1 MLPNKINKYVNILPK
16 NDENKDV
23 INLKKRLKDYGHTD
37 TYINRLLFSQ
47 KSTADVLKFLN
58 IKNSTAFYSLYLN
71 GFEEPRI
78 YVGEELF
85 SLDQILENYKSQ
97 NWLAL
102 LPEKIRKEFSEKYPK
117 AGERYLQIT
126 SIEGEGSYFYD
137 KETDYVYD
145 VDWGEEE
152 NMITGKLKP
161 WFTSFY
167 DFLEWY
173 YSEEE

>member
-1 MLPNKINKYVNILPK
+1 MMPINLLKHYININVVVKDINILNKISDYK
-16 NDENKDV
+16 NYAFNNLNLIKFKHKIFNEFYINSYSYDV
-23 INLKKRLKDYGHTD
+23 PNNLK
-37 TYINRLLFSQ
+37 
-47 KSTADVLKFLN
+47 
-58 IKNSTAFYSLYLN
+58 
-71 GFEEPRI
+71 
-78 YVGEELF
+78 GEELF
-85 SLDQILENYKSQ
+85 TLDQILENYKSQ
-97 NWLAL
+97 NWITL
-102 LPEKIRKEFSEKYPK
+102 LPEKVKNEFKEKYPN

-126 SIEGEGSYFYD
+126 SIEGGRSYFYD
-137 KETDYVYD
+137 KETDYVYN

>member
-1 MLPNKINKYVNILPK
+1 MLPNIFKDWISYRPKSREEKNIQEYFRQMQEQGISKNYLDRQIITEDEALNALNYLKIDKDSIFYEFYK
-16 NDENKDV
+16 TFRSTSDE
-23 INLKKRLKDYGHTD
+23 LYE
-37 TYINRLLFSQ
+37 
-47 KSTADVLKFLN
+47 LN
-58 IKNSTAFYSLYLN
+58 
-71 GFEEPRI
+71 E
-78 YVGEELF
+78 
-85 SLDQILENYKSQ
+85 ILENYQSQ
-97 NWLAL
+97 NWITL
-102 LPEKIRKEFSEKYPK
+102 LPEKVKNEFKEKYPN

-126 SIEGEGSYFYD
+126 SIEGGGSYFYD
-137 KETDYVYD
+137 KETDYVYN